1 MKKITVVNMNE
12 YVEVFLTD
20 LGKEIYYHQYD
31 KINEYHG
38 KIVIKP
44 HYPKLEEN
52 GRFRTQLWMLFETFG
67 EHLKMSMESPF
78 INNELFF
85 ENEDKEV
92 N

>member
-38 KIVIKP
+38 KTVIKP

-52 GRFRTQLWMLFETFG
+52 GRFRHYQNYRKFG
-67 EHLKMSMESPF
+67 DNGHTRK
-78 INNELFF
+78 
-85 ENEDKEV
+85 
-92 N
+92 